1 MICFCIRWL
10 KSKKIRTT
18 VQMRHQV
25 RKHLNAQRD
34 ILSAEA
40 VQELEKS
47 IQRSA
52 EAIRY
57 GAIPDEIQIAL
68 KDLEATANQWLR
80 PYPGAG
86 LRDNVEVC
94 LVVAVALMGFRTFF
108 FQPMAIPT
116 GSAQPTFY
124 GIVGENLRDNPDAA
138 IPSGFKKWYRS
149 WIHGESYY
157 HVIAKNDGVFKIID
171 SRPKPAFPFVSR
183 QRFKVGDQKYTVW
196 FPPKHVSREANL
208 WHYAGLDPHF
218 PPSRKHF
225 EKGETIIK
233 IKVTSGD
240 RLFVNRLIYNFRR
253 PRRGETIVFKSTGL
267 EGQGL
272 TADTHYIK
280 RLVALGGETV
290 SIGDD
295 RRIRINGQSLDISD
309 SGFEFVYSFNPDN
322 PPQKDAYS
330 GHVNGTVEKRWRNWD
345 RSRYSRRSYSWKEM
359 LQHFEIEG
367 PHECPRF
374 DGKSLSTLSSNL
386 APKFRNADA
395 EFQVRENHYLTFGD
409 NTLNSRDSRYWGDI
423 PREKVIGKSGFVF
436 WPISERFGWHAQ

>member
-1 MICFCIRWL
+1 MIRSCIRWL
-10 KSKKIRTT
+10 KSQKIRAT

-40 VQELEKS
+40 VQNLEGAIRKS
-47 IQRSA
+47 TK
-52 EAIRY
+52 AIRY
-57 GAIPDEIQIAL
+57 GAIPGEIQIAL
-68 KDLEATANQWLR
+68 KDLETTANQWLR
-80 PYPGAG
+80 PYPSAG

-94 LVVAVALMGFRTFF
+94 LVVAVALMGFRAFF

-124 GIVGENLRDNPDAA
+124 GIVGENLRDNPDAVV
-138 IPSGFKKWYRS
+138 PSGLKKWYRS

-157 HVIAKNDGVFKIID
+157 HVTAKNEGVFRIID
-171 SRPKPAFPFVSR
+171 HKPAPVFPFVSR
-183 QRFKVGDQKYTVW
+183 QRFSIGNQKYTVW
-196 FPPKHVSREANL
+196 FPPKRVSNEANL
-208 WHYAGLDPHF
+208 WHYAGLSSH
-218 PPSRKHF
+218 KHF

-240 RLFVNRLIYNFRR
+240 RLFVNRLIYNFRC

-267 EGQGL
+267 KGQGL
-272 TADTHYIK
+272 LANTHYIK
-280 RLVALGGETV
+280 RLVALGGEAV

-295 RRIRINGQSLDISD
+295 RRIRINGQSLDASN
-309 SGFEFVYSFNPDN
+309 SGFEFVYSFNPND

-345 RSRYSRRSYSWKEM
+345 RSRHSRRSYSWKEM
-359 LQHFEIEG
+359 LEHFEMEG

-374 DGKSLSTLSSNL
+374 DGKPMLTNSPNF
-386 APKFRNADA
+386 PNEEEKFL
-395 EFQVRENHYLTFGD
+395 VRENTSHSAT
-409 NTLNSRDSRYWGDI
+409 TR
-423 PREKVIGKSGFVF
+423 
-436 WPISERFGWHAQ
+436 

>member
-1 MICFCIRWL
+1 MIRSCIRWL
-10 KSKKIRTT
+10 KSRKIRAAA
-18 VQMRHQV
+18 QMRHQV

-34 ILSAEA
+34 ILSAKA
-40 VQELEKS
+40 VQALEES
-47 IQRSA
+47 IRRSGK
-52 EAIRY
+52 AIRH
-57 GAIPDEIQIAL
+57 GAIPGETEIAL
-68 KDLEATANQWLR
+68 KDLETTANQWLR
-80 PYPGAG
+80 PYPNPG
-86 LRDNVEVC
+86 LRDNVEVF
-94 LVVAVALMGFRTFF
+94 LVVAVALMGFRAFF

-124 GIVGENLRDNPDAA
+124 GIVGENLRDNPDAVV
-138 IPSGFKKWYRS
+138 PSGLKKWYRS

-157 HVIAKNDGVFKIID
+157 HVTAKNKGFFKIID
-171 SRPKPAFPFVSR
+171 SEPDPVFPFVYK
-183 QRFKVGDQKYTVW
+183 QRFKIGDQKYTVW

-208 WHYAGLDPHF
+208 WHYAGLSHRF
-218 PPSRKHF
+218 PSSRKHF

-272 TADTHYIK
+272 TANTHYIK
-280 RLVALGGETV
+280 RLVALGEETV

-295 RRIRINGQSLDISD
+295 RRIRINGQPLDASD
-309 SGFEFVYSFNPDN
+309 SGFEFVYGFNPNN

-330 GHVNGTVEKRWRNWD
+330 GHVNGTVERRWRNWD
-345 RSRYSRRSYSWKEM
+345 RSRHFGRSYSWKEM
-359 LQHFEIEG
+359 LEHFETEG
-367 PHECPRF
+367 PHECPEY
-374 DGKSLSTLSSNL
+374 DGKPMPTNS
-386 APKFRNADA
+386 PKFRNADA
-395 EFQVRENHYLTFGD
+395 EFVVRENHYLTFGD

-436 WPISERFGWHAQ
+436 WPISERFGWHAR

>member
-1 MICFCIRWL
+1 MIRSCIRWL
-10 KSKKIRTT
+10 KSKKIRAT

-25 RKHLNAQRD
+25 RKHLNAQHD
-34 ILSAEA
+34 VLSAEA
-40 VQELEKS
+40 IQNLEGAIRKS
-47 IQRSA
+47 TK
-52 EAIRY
+52 AIRY
-57 GAIPDEIQIAL
+57 GAIPGEIQIAL
-68 KDLEATANQWLR
+68 KDLETTANQWLR
-80 PYPGAG
+80 PYPNPG

-94 LVVAVALMGFRTFF
+94 LVVAVALMGFRAFF

-124 GIVGENLRDNPDAA
+124 GIVGENLRDNPDVA

-149 WIHGESYY
+149 WIKGESYY
-157 HVIAKNDGVFKIID
+157 HVIAKNKGVFRIID
-171 SRPKPAFPFVSR
+171 HEPTPVFPFVSR
-183 QRFKVGDQKYTVW
+183 QRFSIGNQKYTVW
-196 FPPKHVSREANL
+196 FPPKRVSNEANL
-208 WHYAGLDPHF
+208 WHYAGLSSH
-218 PPSRKHF
+218 KHF

-267 EGQGL
+267 KGQGL
-272 TADTHYIK
+272 LANTHYIK
-280 RLVALGGETV
+280 RLVALGGEAV

-295 RRIRINGQSLDISD
+295 RRIRINEQSLDASN
-309 SGFEFVYSFNPDN
+309 SGFEFVYSFNPND
-322 PPQKDAYS
+322 PPQKGAYS

-345 RSRYSRRSYSWKEM
+345 RSRHSRRSYSWKEM
-359 LQHFEIEG
+359 LEHFEMEG

-374 DGKSLSTLSSNL
+374 DGKPMPTNSPNF
-386 APKFRNADA
+386 PDEEEKFL
-395 EFQVRENHYLTFGD
+395 VRENHYLTFGD

-436 WPISERFGWHAQ
+436 WPISERFGWHAR

>member
-1 MICFCIRWL
+1 MIRSCIRWL
-10 KSKKIRTT
+10 KSQKIRAA

-40 VQELEKS
+40 VQNLEEAIRKS
-47 IQRSA
+47 TK
-52 EAIRY
+52 AIRY
-57 GAIPDEIQIAL
+57 GAIPGEIQIAL
-68 KDLEATANQWLR
+68 KDLETTANQWLW
-80 PYPGAG
+80 PYPNAG

-94 LVVAVALMGFRTFF
+94 LVVAVALMGFRSFF

-124 GIVGENLRDNPDAA
+124 GIVGENLRDKPDAT
-138 IPSGFKKWYRS
+138 IPSGLKKWYRS

-157 HVIAKNDGVFKIID
+157 HVTTKNEGVFKIID
-171 SRPKPAFPFVSR
+171 REAVRVFPFVSK
-183 QRFKVGDQKYTVW
+183 QSFQIGDRKYTVW
-196 FPPKHVSREANL
+196 FPPKRVSNEANL
-208 WHYAGLDPHF
+208 WHYAGLSSHF

-225 EKGETIIK
+225 KKGETIIK

-240 RLFVNRLIYNFRR
+240 RLFINRLIYNFRR

-295 RRIRINGQSLDISD
+295 RRIRINGQSLDVSD

-345 RSRYSRRSYSWKEM
+345 RSKRSGRSYSWKEM
-359 LQHFEIEG
+359 REHFEMEG

-374 DGKSLSTLSSNL
+374 DGKSSFPVHL
-386 APKFRNADA
+386 APKFRSANA
-395 EFQVRENHYLTFGD
+395 EFPVRENHYLTFGD

-436 WPISERFGWHAQ
+436 WPISERFGWHAR

>member
-1 MICFCIRWL
+1 MIRSCIRWL

-18 VQMRHQV
+18 VQTCHQV

-34 ILSAEA
+34 VLSVEA
-40 VQELEKS
+40 VRELEES
-47 IQRSA
+47 IRRSTK
-52 EAIRY
+52 AIRH
-57 GAIPDEIQIAL
+57 GAIPGEIQIAL
-68 KDLEATANQWLR
+68 KDLETAANQWLR
-80 PYPGAG
+80 PYPSAG

-124 GIVGENLRDNPDAA
+124 GIVGENLQDNPDAE

-157 HVIAKNDGVFKIID
+157 HVTAKNEGVFEIID
-171 SRPKPAFPFVSR
+171 HREPVRVFPFVFKK
-183 QRFKVGDQKYTVW
+183 RFKIGDQKYNVW
-196 FPPKHVSREANL
+196 FPPKHVSHEANL
-208 WHYAGLDPHF
+208 WHYAGLCSHF

-240 RLFVNRLIYNFRR
+240 RLFVNRLVYNFRR

-272 TADTHYIK
+272 TANTHYIK

-295 RRIRINGQSLDISD
+295 RRIRINGESLDVSD

-330 GHVNGTVEKRWRNWD
+330 GHVNGTVEGRWRNWE
-345 RSRYSRRSYSWKEM
+345 RSQHSGRSYSWKEM
-359 LQHFEIEG
+359 REHF
-367 PHECPRF
+367 PRF
-374 DGKSLSTLSSNL
+374 DGKSSSNL
-386 APKFRNADA
+386 APNFQNADA
-395 EFQVRENHYLTFGD
+395 EFSVREDHYLTFGD

-423 PREKVIGKSGFVF
+423 PQEKVIGKSGFVF
-436 WPISERFGWHAQ
+436 WPISERFGWHAR

>member
-1 MICFCIRWL
+1 MIRSCIRWL
-10 KSKKIRTT
+10 KSRKIRAT

-25 RKHLNAQRD
+25 CKHLNAQRD
-34 ILSAEA
+34 ILSAKA
-40 VQELEKS
+40 VQALEES
-47 IQRSA
+47 IRRSGK
-52 EAIRY
+52 AIRH
-57 GAIPDEIQIAL
+57 GAIPGETQIAL
-68 KDLEATANQWLR
+68 KDLETTANQWLR
-80 PYPGAG
+80 PYPNPG
-86 LRDNVEVC
+86 LRDNVEVF
-94 LVVAVALMGFRTFF
+94 LVVAVALMGFRSFF

-124 GIVGENLRDNPDAA
+124 GIVGENLQDNPDAV

-157 HVIAKNDGVFKIID
+157 HVIAKNKGVFKIID
-171 SRPKPAFPFVSR
+171 SEPDPVFPFVYK
-183 QRFKVGDQKYTVW
+183 QRFFIGDRKYTVW

-208 WHYAGLDPHF
+208 WHYAGLRSHF
-218 PPSRKHF
+218 PSSRKHF

-272 TADTHYIK
+272 TANTHYIK

-295 RRIRINGQSLDISD
+295 RRIRINGQPLDASD
-309 SGFEFVYSFNPDN
+309 SGFEFVYGFNPNN

-345 RSRYSRRSYSWKEM
+345 RSRHSRRSYSWKEM
-359 LQHFEIEG
+359 LQHFEMEG

-374 DGKSLSTLSSNL
+374 DGKSLTANL
-386 APKFRNADA
+386 APKFRNAD
-395 EFQVRENHYLTFGD
+395 EKFQVRENHYLTFGD

-436 WPISERFGWHAQ
+436 WPISERFGWHAR

>member
-1 MICFCIRWL
+1 MICSCIRWL
-10 KSKKIRTT
+10 KSKKIRAT

-40 VQELEKS
+40 IQALEES
-47 IQRSA
+47 IRRSA
-52 EAIRY
+52 KAIRH
-57 GAIPDEIQIAL
+57 GAIPGEIQIAL
-68 KDLEATANQWLR
+68 KDLETTANQWLR
-80 PYPGAG
+80 PYPNPG
-86 LRDNVEVC
+86 LRDNVEVF
-94 LVVAVALMGFRTFF
+94 LVVAVALMGFRSFF

-124 GIVGENLRDNPDAA
+124 GIVGENLQDNPDAVV
-138 IPSGFKKWYRS
+138 PSGFKKWYHS

-157 HVIAKNDGVFKIID
+157 HVIAKNEGVFRIID
-171 SRPKPAFPFVSR
+171 HEPDTVFPFVSR
-183 QRFKVGDQKYTVW
+183 QRFSIDNQKYTVW
-196 FPPKHVSREANL
+196 FPPKRVSSESNL
-208 WHYAGLDPHF
+208 WHYAGLSS
-218 PPSRKHF
+218 PSRKHF
-225 EKGETIIK
+225 KKGATIIK

-272 TADTHYIK
+272 LANTHYIK
-280 RLVALGGETV
+280 RLVALGGEAV

-295 RRIRINGQSLDISD
+295 RRMRINGQALDVSD
-309 SGFEFVYSFNPDN
+309 SGFEFVYSFNPEN

-330 GHVNGTVEKRWRNWD
+330 GHVNGTMERRWRNWD
-345 RSRYSRRSYSWKEM
+345 RSKHFGRSYSWKEM
-359 LQHFEIEG
+359 LEHFEMEG

-374 DGKSLSTLSSNL
+374 DGKPMPTNSPNF
-386 APKFRNADA
+386 PNEEK
-395 EFQVRENHYLTFGD
+395 EFLVRENHYLTFGD
-409 NTLNSRDSRYWGDI
+409 NTLNSRDSRYWGGI

-436 WPISERFGWHAQ
+436 WPVSERFGWHAR

>member
-1 MICFCIRWL
+1 MIRFCIRWL
-10 KSKKIRTT
+10 KSQKIRAA

-34 ILSAEA
+34 ILSAEEA
-40 VQELEKS
+40 VQKLEES
-47 IQRSA
+47 IRRSTK
-52 EAIRY
+52 AIRH
-57 GAIPDEIQIAL
+57 GAIPGEIQIAL
-68 KDLEATANQWLR
+68 KDLETTANQWLR
-80 PYPGAG
+80 PYPSPG

-94 LVVAVALMGFRTFF
+94 LVVAVALMGFRAFF

-124 GIVGENLRDNPDAA
+124 GIVGENLRDNPESA

-149 WIHGESYY
+149 WIKGESYY
-157 HVIAKNDGVFKIID
+157 HVVAKNDGVFKIID
-171 SRPKPAFPFVSR
+171 SEPDPVFPFVSR
-183 QRFKVGDQKYTVW
+183 QRFKVGNQKYTVW
-196 FPPKHVSREANL
+196 FPPKHVSHEANL
-208 WHYAGLDPHF
+208 WHYAGLRPHF
-218 PPSRKHF
+218 PLSRKRF
-225 EKGETIIK
+225 TKGETIIK

-272 TADTHYIK
+272 TANTHYIK
-280 RLVALGGETV
+280 RLVALDGETV

-295 RRIRINGQSLDISD
+295 RRIRINGQSLDASD
-309 SGFEFVYSFNPDN
+309 SGFEFVYSFNPDD

-345 RSRYSRRSYSWKEM
+345 RSRHSRGSYSWKEM
-359 LQHFEIEG
+359 LEHFEMEG
-367 PHECPRF
+367 PHECSRF
-374 DGKSLSTLSSNL
+374 DGKSLTANL
-386 APKFRNADA
+386 APKFRNAD
-395 EFQVRENHYLTFGD
+395 EKFQVRENHYLTFGD

-423 PREKVIGKSGFVF
+423 PREKVIGRSGFVF
-436 WPISERFGWHAQ
+436 WPISERFGWHAR